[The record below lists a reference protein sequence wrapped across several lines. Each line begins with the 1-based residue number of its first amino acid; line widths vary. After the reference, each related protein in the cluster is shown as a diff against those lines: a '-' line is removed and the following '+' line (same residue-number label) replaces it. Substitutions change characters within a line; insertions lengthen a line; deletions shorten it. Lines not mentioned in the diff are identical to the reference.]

1 MSKEKKAA
9 KYGRNRDSGQNAN
22 YKLGKRAEVNAK
34 KRQTRHI
41 KRMTD
46 QAVLAAPD
54 YLKGRAR
61 AIRRIQQGVTAPQ
74 DVGHVCTR
82 HGITPAEANG
92 KPAQAP
98 HHVVYPW
105 KAQLTKEWY
114 AR

>member
-22 YKLGKRAEVNAK
+22 
-34 KRQTRHI
+34 
-41 KRMTD
+41 
-46 QAVLAAPD
+46 
-54 YLKGRAR
+54 LKGRAR

-92 KPAQAP
+92 KPEKAP